1 MTKIIKNGSAEKQM
15 EYAKV
20 RIFSNKRPSKKR
32 AALKVGYS
40 LTTANSAVSKIES
53 KPGYINAVS
62 KLSNESQSLALDIME
77 EFKRRGIKEFSDKNL
92 IGALNAIGNAW
103 AKFNAPP
110 KINPKRDGAYDSGK
124 NPLRTVILQRVE
136 NQTISAPATTVE
148 TAPLPDEDPGF

>member
-1 MTKIIKNGSAEKQM
+1 MTKIIKNGSAPRQM
-15 EYAKV
+15 EYAKA

-32 AALKVGYS
+32 AALRVGYS
-40 LTTANSAVSKIES
+40 VTTANSAVSKIES

-62 KLSNESQSLALDIME
+62 KLSNESQSLALDIMA
-77 EFKRRGIKEFSDKNL
+77 EFKRRKISEFSDKNL

-103 AKFNAPP
+103 AKFNAGP
-110 KINPKRDGAYDSGK
+110 KVNPKRDGGYDSGK

-148 TAPLPDEDPGF
+148 TTPLPDEDPGF

>member
-1 MTKIIKNGSAEKQM
+1 MTKIIKNGSAPRQM
-15 EYAKV
+15 EYAKA

-32 AALKVGYS
+32 AALRVGYS

-62 KLSNESQSLALDIME
+62 KLSNESQSLALDIMA
-77 EFKRRGIKEFSDKNL
+77 EFKRRKISEFSDKNL

-103 AKFNAPP
+103 AKFNAGP
-110 KINPKRDGAYDSGK
+110 KVNPNRDGGYDSGK

-136 NQTISAPATTVE
+136 NQTISAPAPTVE
-148 TAPLPDEDPGF
+148 TTPLPDEDPGF